1 MAFKTSSTASRFARV
16 PVRALKYASLN
27 AAQVSKIPVI
37 CICNDRWS
45 QKLRSLQNH
54 CLELQFHR
62 PTKQQIRSRMLQIAQ
77 QEGLKVNEIAME
89 ALIESCNSD
98 IRLVLNTLQVRAASV
113 VCINRCLSIVW
124 RRRCAG

>member
-1 MAFKTSSTASRFARV
+1 MPCRLFTA
-16 PVRALKYASLN
+16 VR
-27 AAQVSKIPVI
+27 AQVSKIPII

-62 PTKQQIRSRMLQIAQ
+62 PTKQQIRGRMLQIALE
-77 QEGLKVNEIAME
+77 EGLKVNDIAME

-98 IRLVLNTLQVRAASV
+98 IRLVLNTLQASSRRAVSWTV
-113 VCINRCLSIVW
+113 
-124 RRRCAG
+124 G

>member
-1 MAFKTSSTASRFARV
+1 MPCRLFTA
-16 PVRALKYASLN
+16 VR
-27 AAQVSKIPVI
+27 AQVSKIPII

-62 PTKQQIRSRMLQIAQ
+62 PTKQQIRNRMLQIAL
-77 QEGLKVNEIAME
+77 QEGLKVNDIAME

-98 IRLVLNTLQVRAASV
+98 IRLVLNTLQVRRTSQAAAS
-113 VCINRCLSIVW
+113 
-124 RRRCAG
+124 RRC